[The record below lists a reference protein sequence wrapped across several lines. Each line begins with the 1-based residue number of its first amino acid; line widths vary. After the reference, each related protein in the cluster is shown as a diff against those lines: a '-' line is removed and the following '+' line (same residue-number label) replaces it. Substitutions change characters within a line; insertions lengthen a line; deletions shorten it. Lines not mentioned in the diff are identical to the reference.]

1 MHATVGGTLDLQH
14 EAADLMVSAG
24 APAMQPRPDVGWQAV
39 AIDAHVRGPFRA
51 PDAAGRLHIDAL
63 TSAGLRIDRFTADI
77 AGDAGQL
84 RLDGEV
90 TGLHV
95 PGPDADLLASDPLTI
110 KADVKLD
117 APDRPVHVALRHRLF
132 TADADALTGERRR
145 VDASLRLTD
154 LAPLAAMGQVPLQG
168 NLVLDLHAAID
179 GDTTALTADGVVAVT
194 GGQPQASSMVG
205 DDGRLSLA
213 ATLHGNDLNLSH
225 LRFTGRA
232 GTLEASGQVAANR
245 VDLGWSLA
253 VSDLAAAEPRL
264 AGELKATGKITGTT
278 DDVSMTADVGGS
290 VAAHG
295 MSSGALTMRIE
306 ASGLPGHPSGR
317 ITANGEL
324 LDAPIELAVAL
335 RQAGDG
341 LAIDIERATW
351 KSLEAGGALQLPTA
365 TMVPIGNLHVAMTRL
380 ADLTPLVGQPIAGS
394 MRATLAASE
403 TLRPWMPGS
412 TPRGCSS
419 ADLAERCTQPHEGPS
434 MRWM

>member
-1 MHATVGGTLDLQH
+1 M
-14 EAADLMVSAG
+14 
-24 APAMQPRPDVGWQAV
+24 

-168 NLVLDLHAAID
+168 SLVLDLHAAID
-179 GDTTALTADGVVAVT
+179 GDTTAVTADGVVAVT

-335 RQAGDG
+335 RQAG
-341 LAIDIERATW
+341 
-351 KSLEAGGALQLPTA
+351 TA
-365 TMVPIGNLHVAMTRL
+365 WR
-380 ADLTPLVGQPIAGS
+380 
-394 MRATLAASE
+394 
-403 TLRPWMPGS
+403 S
-412 TPRGCSS
+412 TSS
-419 ADLAERCTQPHEGPS
+419 ARPGRASRRAGRCNCRRRQWSPS
-434 MRWM
+434 ATCMWP